1 MRLRNNDSTREEI
14 LTRYFP
20 QYRLIAPQAH
30 SGLGGASCI
39 IAQGEHRL
47 VLRQNHDPF
56 APAFHFRRQFR
67 ALRRLASDLV
77 PEPRFFRQGW
87 MAVEYLEGEVK
98 SALPDTSALAAMLYH
113 LHRQPRLGW
122 RITLFPLLEHYWQ
135 QALPDRRTPTWL
147 AHLKRLRKAGE
158 PQPIRLSPLHM
169 DVHAGN
175 IVHTSAGIRLIDW
188 EYAGDGDVALELA
201 AVWTESDAAR
211 RALISDYAHAA
222 KIDVDA
228 LTRQV
233 RRWRPW
239 VIMLM
244 AGWFEMRY
252 QQSRDKQFIA
262 LADDAWRQLQTKG

>member
-1 MRLRNNDSTREEI
+1 MRLRNNDSTRDEI

-39 IAQGEHRL
+39 IAQGERRL
-47 VLRQNHDPF
+47 VLRQHHDPD
-56 APAFHFRRQFR
+56 APASHFRRQFR
-67 ALRRLASDLV
+67 ALKRLPSDLV
-77 PEPRFFRQGW
+77 PAPRFFNQGW
-87 MAVEYLEGEVK
+87 MAVDYLDGDVK
-98 SALPDTSALAAMLYH
+98 SALPDTSELAAMLYH

-122 RITLFPLLEHYWQ
+122 RITLSPLLERYWQ
-135 QALPDRRTPTWL
+135 QASPDRRTPAWL
-147 AHLKRLRKAGE
+147 AHLRRLRKTGE
-158 PQPIRLSPLHM
+158 PQPIRLAPLHM

-201 AVWTESDAAR
+201 AVWSESDAAR
-211 RALISDYAHAA
+211 QTLIRNYAEVAH
-222 KIDVDA
+222 INVDA
-228 LTRQV
+228 LRRQV
-233 RRWRPW
+233 KRWRPW
-239 VIMLM
+239 VVMLM

-252 QQSRDKQFIA
+252 RQSRDKQFIA

>member
-47 VLRQNHDPF
+47 VLRQNHDPY
-56 APAFHFRRQFR
+56 APASHFRRQFR
-67 ALRRLASDLV
+67 ALRRLPSDLV
-77 PEPRFFRQGW
+77 PAPRFFRQGW
-87 MAVEYLEGEVK
+87 MAVDYLDGDVK
-98 SALPDTSALAAMLYH
+98 SALPDTPALAAMLYH

-122 RITLFPLLEHYWQ
+122 RITLYPLLERYWQ
-135 QALPDRRTPTWL
+135 QAAPDRRTPMWL
-147 AHLKRLRKAGE
+147 AHLKRLRKTGE
-158 PQPIRLSPLHM
+158 PQPIRLAPLHM

-175 IVHTSAGIRLIDW
+175 IVHTPAGIRLIDW

-211 RALISDYAHAA
+211 QILIRDYAQVAHIDPAA
-222 KIDVDA
+222 
-228 LTRQV
+228 LRRQV
-233 RRWRPW
+233 RCWRPW
-239 VIMLM
+239 VVMLM

-252 QQSRDKQFIA
+252 RQSRDKHFIA
-262 LADDAWRQLQTKG
+262 LADDGWRQLQTKG